1 MLDHILVI
9 VEILI
14 LLGVANGTPI
24 FATRLLGKRLNAPLD
39 GGLKLPDG
47 RPLFGPSKTVRGLV
61 LSVVCTM
68 LAAALLGFEWIT
80 GAGLASASMFGDLLS
95 SFIKRRLGLRVHSQA
110 FGLDQ
115 VPESLLPLLVLR
127 QHLGLGYGDIV
138 IITATFIVLELLLSR
153 LLYRLH
159 VRDRPY

>member
-9 VEILI
+9 VEILV

-24 FATRLLGKRLNAPLD
+24 FASRLLGKRFNAPLD

-138 IITATFIVLELLLSR
+138 IIIATFIVLELLLSR

>member
-1 MLDHILVI
+1 MVDHFLVI

-24 FATRLLGKRLNAPLD
+24 FATRLLGKRFDAPLD
-39 GGLKLPDG
+39 GGLMLPDG

-61 LSVVCTM
+61 LSVACTT
-68 LAAALLGFEWIT
+68 LAAPLLGFEWIT

-95 SFIKRRLGLRVHSQA
+95 SFIKRRLGLRTHSQA

-115 VPESLLPLLVLR
+115 IPESALPLLALR
-127 QHLGLGYGDIV
+127 QHLGLGYGDIA
-138 IITATFIVLELLLSR
+138 IIIAVFIVLELVLSR
-153 LLYRLH
+153 LLYKLH
-159 VRDRPY
+159 IRDQPY